1 MWLILTPAGTPL
13 CWRAGV
19 DGVERDTPIL
29 FETRELAERWCMDGD
44 RVVACRTMG
53 EAGVR

>member
-1 MWLILTPAGTPL
+1 MWLILTPSGRPL
-13 CWRAGV
+13 CWRAGM

-29 FETRELAERWCMDGD
+29 FATEALAERWCMAGD

-53 EAGVR
+53 EGVVR